1 MRNISR
7 LALSF
12 LFASILINL
21 GCQKD
26 NRFNS
31 HDLQETIDFSPLN
44 LSNFILDGDPVTM
57 QDSFAE
63 SIVGIINMEK
73 GSLCTGTLL
82 NRNHLLTAAHCLGHQ
97 ITSMRVFSGLSRK
110 DSTNILDAESMITP
124 PQWETRSKE
133 EFDRGDLAII
143 KFSSGLP
150 KSYKPVVLGNTADLQ
165 NGKEV
170 LIAGYGR
177 TDGVNKKG
185 AGVLR
190 KTFAT
195 IAETHYG
202 ETEVL
207 FDQQNGKGACHG
219 DSGGP
224 AFLSTSKG
232 LIQWGVTSREHLD
245 PDKDC
250 THFSVYTK
258 IEPYLDW
265 INENSL
271 N

>member
-1 MRNISR
+1 M
-7 LALSF
+7 
-12 LFASILINL
+12 
-21 GCQKD
+21 
-26 NRFNS
+26 
-31 HDLQETIDFSPLN
+31 
-44 LSNFILDGDPVTM
+44 
-57 QDSFAE
+57 
-63 SIVGIINMEK
+63 
-73 GSLCTGTLL
+73 
-82 NRNHLLTAAHCLGHQ
+82 
-97 ITSMRVFSGLSRK
+97 
-110 DSTNILDAESMITP
+110 
-124 PQWETRSKE
+124 
-133 EFDRGDLAII
+133 
-143 KFSSGLP
+143 
-150 KSYKPVVLGNTADLQ
+150 GNTDELQ

-224 AFLSTSKG
+224 AFLSTPKG
-232 LIQWGVTSREHLD
+232 FIQWGVTSREHLD
-245 PDKDC
+245 PEKDC
-250 THFSVYTK
+250 THFTIYTK

-265 INENSL
+265 INQNSL